1 MSNDSTPPISPK
13 VSLDIQDDENDIKP
27 DMSNYNYDNIIKD
40 INLYSIYLNKNFNN
54 KYLNKKNWYIKI
66 LKKFKLSPTNTKK
79 RYDKHL
85 KILLTILFLISNLKF
100 TKKFKFEHINFLIE
114 YLNYLKE
121 IVSFL
126 EEDAITNIYHYYDH
140 SDRYTY
146 IDINNIDYFIIAKN
160 YLGTIYKK
168 TKILYKDFYDKKYIE
183 SSTRNKY
190 NIYYLSNTHINGL
203 LNLIIENE
211 KLKII

>member
-13 VSLDIQDDENDIKP
+13 TSLDIQDNENDIKP
-27 DMSNYNYDNIIKD
+27 NMSNYTYDNIIKD
-40 INLYSIYLNKNFNN
+40 INLYSIYLNNNFNN
-54 KYLNKKNWYIKI
+54 KYLNKKKWYIKI

-100 TKKFKFEHINFLIE
+100 TKRFKFEYIKDLIE

-126 EEDAITNIYHYYDH
+126 EEDAITNIYHYYNHTDG
-140 SDRYTY
+140 YTY
-146 IDINNIDYFIIAKN
+146 IDINNINYFIIAKN

-168 TKILYKDFYDKKYIE
+168 TKILYKDFYDKNHIE
-183 SSTRNKY
+183 SSTRNKF

-203 LNLIIENE
+203 LHLIIE
-211 KLKII
+211 KLKKI